1 MPPPRTAGFSAAR
14 RVVQVGAVGR
24 LLRRPTAP
32 PALPHRQPARQPGAA
47 HHGGRHNRRGHP
59 RIGESVISLPCI
71 GPEPVNRI
79 RAPVKERGSYTFL
92 RRYRLVRVAGA
103 GPVRSA
109 RVSPAPAGGA
119 GPRFMGPP
127 NPPPPPPP
135 KAPPPG
141 PP

>member
-59 RIGESVISLPCI
+59 RIGESVISLPFIC
-71 GPEPVNRI
+71 PEPVNRI
-79 RAPVKERGSYTFL
+79 PAPLKERGGYTFL
-92 RRYRLVRVAGA
+92 RRYPL
-103 GPVRSA
+103 
-109 RVSPAPAGGA
+109 
-119 GPRFMGPP
+119 
-127 NPPPPPPP
+127 
-135 KAPPPG
+135 PPPG
-141 PP
+141 GGGPGSVAPL